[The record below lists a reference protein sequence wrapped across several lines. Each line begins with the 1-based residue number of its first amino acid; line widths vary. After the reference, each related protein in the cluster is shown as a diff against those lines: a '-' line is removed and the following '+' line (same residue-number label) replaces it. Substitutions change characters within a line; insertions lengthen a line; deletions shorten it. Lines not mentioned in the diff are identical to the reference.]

1 MLKKNKLYNKINL
14 GEEMKNIINEFKKF
28 VSRGNVLDLA
38 VGVIIGSAFSSIVTS
53 LVNNIFTPLI
63 GIVFGGVDF
72 SGLSFSIG
80 SEQIMYGAFIQTIID
95 FLITAVCLFI
105 IVKFVNKVNN
115 DIQKIAKKDKKVE
128 EEVKIEAPKKGEDV
142 ILLEEIRDL
151 LKENKKKG
159 NNK

>member
-1 MLKKNKLYNKINL
+1 MELKSVL
-14 GEEMKNIINEFKKF
+14 NEFKKF
-28 VSRGNVLDLA
+28 VSRGNVVDLA
-38 VGVIIGSAFSSIVTS
+38 VGVIIGSAFSGIVTS

-72 SGLSFSIG
+72 SGLSITVRN
-80 SEQIMYGAFIQTIID
+80 SEIMYGAFFQSVFD

-105 IVKFVNKVNN
+105 IVKILNKLNSN
-115 DIQKIAKKDKKVE
+115 LQKLSKREKE
-128 EEVKIEAPKKGEDV
+128 EAVKAEVPKKSADV

-159 NNK
+159 KSK